1 MSGWRMAWR
10 FLRRDF
16 ASGEVRVLLAALALA
31 VAAVTSVGLLTDRAE
46 RALALEANRLLGGDV
61 VVRADTPLADE
72 WRERAAAP
80 GLQATETRAFPSM
93 LRAGERLR
101 LSEVRALGAGFP
113 LRGEFRLAAAD
124 GASVRASSV
133 PAAGT
138 AWLTRAGAELLGV
151 GVGDTLKL
159 GQSEFRLAALVTQ
172 EPDAALDYFNMAPRV
187 FIALEDLAAT
197 GLVQEGSRVAHRLVV
212 AGEPAAVERFV
223 AQARA
228 ALGRGQRL
236 ETVADARPEI
246 RSALDRAGRFLGLA
260 ALIAVVLAAVAVA
273 LAARRHAARHLDGC
287 AMLRCLGADQR
298 TITLT
303 YGLELLG
310 LGLIGGL
317 AGAVLGLALQSF
329 ATEWLATRL
338 GLALPPVG
346 WRPLAEGLATAL
358 VVLAGFGL
366 PPVLALRKVPTL
378 RVLRRDV
385 AGGEARGWASGV
397 VGIAALVALV
407 SWRAGSMALA
417 LTLLGGLAATLV
429 ALAVLALALV
439 ASLRALRGRLRGPWR
454 YGLANVGRRAGASV
468 VQIAALGLGLLA
480 ILLLT
485 LVRTELLG
493 EWQRT
498 LPAGAPNRF
507 LVNVQTSQV
516 EAVRDTLR
524 EAGVGPVQLVPM
536 VRGRLVAVNGVAV
549 DFEAFGDGRARRLA
563 EREFN
568 LSWTDELKADN
579 RLVSGRWWGTVAAEA
594 APAGGSAASGG
605 APVGAA
611 SAATADLP
619 GDRAL
624 VASTLA
630 ATPTDAEVS
639 VEEGLAQTLGWK
651 LGDRI
656 AWDIA
661 GQRYEAAITS
671 LREVE
676 WESFQPNFFVVA
688 RPGSLDGYAASWI
701 GGVHV
706 PPGSRA
712 TETLVARFPNL
723 SVIDI
728 DAVLDQVRATS
739 DQVATAVEAVFGFTL
754 AAGVLVLLAAVVAT
768 RDERL
773 LEGGV
778 MRALGASRAQL
789 RLGQLAEFGAI
800 GLVAG
805 LVAAIAASLLSMVI
819 AREVFDLTPRFDW
832 RVPLAGA
839 ALGVVAVVAFGL
851 AATRRVVSAP
861 PADTLRA
868 FGPG

>member
-1 MSGWRMAWR
+1 MSAWRLAWR
-10 FLRRDF
+10 FLRRDL

-31 VAAVTSVGLLTDRAE
+31 VAAVTSVGFLTDRAE
-46 RALALEANRLLGGDV
+46 RALALEANRLLGGDAV
-61 VVRADTPLADE
+61 LRADTPLAPE

-80 GLQATETRAFPSM
+80 GLRWTETRAFPSM

-101 LSEVRALGAGFP
+101 LSEVRALGTGFP
-113 LRGEFRLAAAD
+113 LRGAFRLAAAD
-124 GASVRASSV
+124 GGDAAATGV
-133 PAAGT
+133 PEPGT
-138 AWLTRAGAELLGV
+138 AWLTRAGAQALDV
-151 GVGDTLKL
+151 RVGDTLKL
-159 GQSEFRLAALVTQ
+159 GNSEFRLAALVTQ

-187 FIALEDLAAT
+187 FIALEDLEAT
-197 GLVQEGSRVAHRLVV
+197 GLVQEGSRVAYRLVV
-212 AGEPAAVERFV
+212 AGEAAAVEGFV
-223 AQARA
+223 AAARA

-298 TITLT
+298 TIAST

-310 LGLIGGL
+310 LGLLGGVV
-317 AGAVLGLALQSF
+317 GAALGLALQSL
-329 ATEWLATRL
+329 ATGWLATRL
-338 GLALPPVG
+338 GLALPAAG
-346 WRPLAEGLATAL
+346 WRPMAEGLATAL

-366 PPVLALRKVPTL
+366 PPVLALRRVPTL

-385 AGGEARGWASGV
+385 GGGEARGWASGL
-397 VGIAALVALV
+397 VGISALVALV
-407 SWRAGSMALA
+407 SWRAGSVSLA
-417 LTLLGGLAATLV
+417 VTLLGGLAATLV
-429 ALAVLALALV
+429 ALALLALALV
-439 ASLRALRGRLRGPWR
+439 AALRAVRGRLRGPWR
-454 YGLANVGRRAGASV
+454 YGLANVGRRAGSSV
-468 VQIAALGLGLLA
+468 AQISALGLGLLA

-507 LVNVQTSQV
+507 LVNVQTDQV
-516 EAVRDTLR
+516 EAVRATLR
-524 EAGVGPVQLVPM
+524 EQGVDRVQLVPM
-536 VRGRLVAVNGVAV
+536 VRGRLVAVNAVPV
-549 DFEAFGDGRARRLA
+549 DFEAYGDGRARRLA

-568 LSWTDELKADN
+568 LSWAAELKDDN
-579 RLVSGRWWGTVAAEA
+579 RVVAGRWWPPAAA
-594 APAGGSAASGG
+594 AAG
-605 APVGAA
+605 APG
-611 SAATADLP
+611 
-619 GDRAL
+619 
-624 VASTLA
+624 
-630 ATPTDAEVS
+630 EVS
-639 VEEGLAQTLGWK
+639 VDEGLAETLGWK

-656 AWDIA
+656 AWDVA
-661 GQRYEAAITS
+661 GQRFEAAITS
-671 LREVE
+671 LRRIE
-676 WESFQPNFFVVA
+676 WESFQPNFFVLA
-688 RPGSLDGYAASWI
+688 RPGALDGYAASWI
-701 GGVHV
+701 GGIHV
-706 PPGSRA
+706 AQGSRA
-712 TETLVARFPNL
+712 DRQLVERFPNL

-728 DAVLDQVRATS
+728 EAVLNQVRATS
-739 DQVATAVEAVFGFTL
+739 DQVSTAVEAVFGFTL
-754 AAGVLVLLAAVVAT
+754 AAGLLVLLAAVVAT

-805 LVAAIAASLLSMVI
+805 LVAAIAASALSMVI

-832 RVPLAGA
+832 RVPLLGAG
-839 ALGVVAVVAFGL
+839 LGVAAVVAFGL
-851 AATRRVVSAP
+851 AATRRVVSAA

-868 FGPG
+868 FGSA

>member
-1 MSGWRMAWR
+1 MSAWRLAWR

-31 VAAVTSVGLLTDRAE
+31 VAAVTSVGFLTDRAE
-46 RALALEANRLLGGDV
+46 RALALEANRLLGGDAV
-61 VVRADTPLADE
+61 LRADTPLGPE
-72 WRERAAAP
+72 WAARAAAP
-80 GLQATETRAFPSM
+80 GLRATETRAFPSM
-93 LRAGERLR
+93 LRAGDRLR

-124 GASVRASSV
+124 GASTRADSV
-133 PAAGT
+133 PAPGT
-138 AWLTRAGAELLGV
+138 AWLTRAGAEALGV
-151 GVGDTLKL
+151 GVDATLKL
-159 GQSEFRLAALVTQ
+159 GNSEFRLAALVAQ

-197 GLVQEGSRVAHRLVV
+197 GLVQEGSRVAYRLVV
-212 AGEPAAVERFV
+212 AGEPAAVEGFV

-298 TITLT
+298 TISLT

-310 LGLIGGL
+310 LGLLGGAL
-317 AGAVLGLALQSF
+317 GALLGLALQAL
-329 ATEWLATRL
+329 ATGWLATRL
-338 GLALPPVG
+338 GLALPPAG
-346 WRPLAEGLATAL
+346 WRPLLEGLATAL

-366 PPVLALRKVPTL
+366 PPVLALRRVPTL

-385 AGGEARGWASGV
+385 DGGEARALGSGV
-397 VGIAALVALV
+397 FGIGALVALV
-407 SWRAGSMALA
+407 AWRAGSMTMA
-417 LTLLGGLAATLV
+417 LTLLGGLAATLL

-439 ASLRALRGRLRGPWR
+439 AGLRAVRGRLRGPWR

-468 VQIAALGLGLLA
+468 VQISALGLGLLA
-480 ILLLT
+480 VLLLT

-493 EWQRT
+493 EWQRA
-498 LPAGAPNRF
+498 LPASAPNRF
-507 LVNVQTSQV
+507 IINVQADQV
-516 EAVRDTLR
+516 DAVRDTLR
-524 EAGVGPVQLVPM
+524 ESGVDAVQLVPM

-549 DFEAFGDGRARRLA
+549 DFESFGDGRARRLA

-568 LSWTDELKADN
+568 LSWTSELKADN
-579 RLVSGRWWGTVAAEA
+579 RLVSGRWWGTVAPDDRA
-594 APAGGSAASGG
+594 
-605 APVGAA
+605 VAA
-611 SAATADLP
+611 SAN
-619 GDRAL
+619 
-624 VASTLA
+624 A
-630 ATPTDAEVS
+630 ATPVDAEVS
-639 VEEGLAQTLGWK
+639 VEERLAETLGWK

-671 LREVE
+671 LRQVE
-676 WESFQPNFFVVA
+676 WESFQPNFFVLA
-688 RPGSLDGYAASWI
+688 RPGSLAGYAASWI
-701 GGVHV
+701 GGMHV
-706 PPGSRA
+706 PAGSHA
-712 TETLVARFPNL
+712 TRNLVARFPNL

-728 DAVLDQVRATS
+728 DAVLTQVRATS
-739 DQVATAVEAVFGFTL
+739 DQVSTAVEAVFGFTL

-789 RLGQLAEFGAI
+789 RWGQVAEFGAI

-805 LVAAIAASLLSMVI
+805 LVAAIAASALSMVI
-819 AREVFDLTPRFDW
+819 AREVFDLTPRLDW
-832 RVPLAGA
+832 RVPLVGA
-839 ALGVVAVVAFGL
+839 VLGVACVVAFGL
-851 AATRRVVSAP
+851 AATRRVISAP

-868 FGPG
+868 FGAG